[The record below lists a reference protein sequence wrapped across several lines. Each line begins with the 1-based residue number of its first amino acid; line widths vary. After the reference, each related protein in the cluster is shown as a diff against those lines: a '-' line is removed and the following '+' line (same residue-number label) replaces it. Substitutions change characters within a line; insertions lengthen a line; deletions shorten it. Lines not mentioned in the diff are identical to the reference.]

1 MMNYTHKFMNLDNY
15 FGENLFKIG
24 EKLREKMKRKK
35 KMEEGGQ
42 KLGLQFWNGR
52 AKCTRDEKQG
62 NDYFTIT
69 GLFLHGF
76 SYYSPP

>member
-35 KMEEGGQ
+35 NGGRRTKIGPPILEWKSKMHE
-42 KLGLQFWNGR
+42 R
-52 AKCTRDEKQG
+52 
-62 NDYFTIT
+62 
-69 GLFLHGF
+69 
-76 SYYSPP
+76 